1 LSATLPLPRLHNSS
15 ILLAKTTCAH
25 IIISSQN
32 NLDLEGLIMKKSIF
46 LFVTVAVLL
55 WSCSTALSKGPGK
68 GAGPAKPGKPPTNIQ
83 ETRKGRPDDPNLIKR
98 QGKAG
103 KTRLPEQSRQA
114 LGKPKSTTDVNQPG
128 AKFGKAKPKT
138 TADANQIAKL
148 GKPKLKDLVPE
159 TEKAPGRGRLHQQQL
174 KALQTQLI
182 HEQAKHLWR
191 LARLN
196 RIRQLAAETGDTK
209 TVERVDKLLGMENQ
223 RFSREQQRM
232 QERHQKVIQL
242 GERSLSQETPK
253 GVGPK
258 DKGTKEKEP
267 DKTEPEDINEA
278 PG

>member
-1 LSATLPLPRLHNSS
+1 
-15 ILLAKTTCAH
+15 
-25 IIISSQN
+25 
-32 NLDLEGLIMKKSIF
+32 MKKSIF

-68 GAGPAKPGKPPTNIQ
+68 GAGLGPAKPGKQSTKATVQ
-83 ETRKGRPDDPNLIKR
+83 ENRKSQPRDPNQVKD
-98 QGKAG
+98 QGKLD
-103 KTRLPEQSRQA
+103 KTRLREQFRQN